1 MSQTQVQRPFI
12 ADKTS
17 LFAQAWVL
25 TSEIANTSSASA
37 AISANMS
44 IYNADGYNSLGSV
57 NMTFSS
63 GVFTFPLTGIYK
75 IQAQAY
81 MTYNTAASNY
91 NAIQI
96 QTTLDN
102 STYSPAS
109 VVYAAT
115 INGGNY
121 ANMYCDFIFDV
132 SDTTNRKCRFFFE
145 TQAGAT
151 LNGTSSAFLTGVT
164 FTRLGDT

>member
-57 NMTFSS
+57 T
-63 GVFTFPLTGIYK
+63 
-75 IQAQAY
+75 
-81 MTYNTAASNY
+81 
-91 NAIQI
+91 
-96 QTTLDN
+96 
-102 STYSPAS
+102 
-109 VVYAAT
+109 
-115 INGGNY
+115 
-121 ANMYCDFIFDV
+121 
-132 SDTTNRKCRFFFE
+132 
-145 TQAGAT
+145 
-151 LNGTSSAFLTGVT
+151 
-164 FTRLGDT
+164 